1 MNFAIA
7 LLSYWCLTVFRRPMG
22 WPDVWATP
30 GGAMTSKSDR
40 DYYLARIAAEQEAA
54 ESAISDWVRA
64 VHLELA
70 DKYRERLAAKHGGP
84 PPVND

>member
-1 MNFAIA
+1 
-7 LLSYWCLTVFRRPMG
+7 
-22 WPDVWATP
+22 
-30 GGAMTSKSDR
+30 MTSKSDR
-40 DYYLARIAAEQEAA
+40 DYYLARIAAEQAAA
-54 ESAISDWVRA
+54 ESAASEWVRA